1 MRGLEQNHV
10 SPRRQV
16 KDSGQG
22 IFMFRQAL
30 LVLLLM
36 SISSFAAEDQVEG
49 KWMGNLAVGDGVV
62 LRVVFNLTRAGDGY
76 IGTLDSPDQGATG
89 IPLTSVEMDDGALVV
104 RIDTLRAQYR
114 GELADG
120 GFSGVFQQAGQR
132 LALKLTRIDQTPTI
146 ARPQNPQD
154 PLPYRVEEVV
164 VRASGGHQL
173 AGTLTLPA
181 DVTSDLI
188 GIVLVSGSGPQDRD
202 ETIFEHRPFRLIA
215 DRLTKA
221 GVAVLRYDDRGVGGS
236 TGATPMDTSAD
247 FADDARDMVNWLE
260 ARPEIRTVG
269 LLGHSEG
276 GLIGTM
282 LATEEPAPIDFLVS
296 LAGPSV
302 RGDEL
307 LTTQVHRMASAA
319 QMPANV
325 LETLNKVNRGAYDTI
340 RAHPDRAERE
350 AALLEYFDHIAKQL
364 SASDRANLGIP
375 EGDLSPMVRQ
385 LGVQWMYYFMTY
397 DPAPR
402 VTELELP
409 VFAAFG
415 ELDLQVAAKQNVQ
428 AFNEIA
434 RPNPDNLIKIYPAAN
449 HLFQNAR
456 TGMINEYGELTET
469 MAERVLDDIVAWVTA
484 R

>member
-1 MRGLEQNHV
+1 
-10 SPRRQV
+10 
-16 KDSGQG
+16 
-22 IFMFRQAL
+22 MFRQAL
-30 LVLLLM
+30 LVFLLI
-36 SISSFAAEDQVEG
+36 SVSSFAADDEVEG

-76 IGTLDSPDQGATG
+76 IGTLDSPDQGAMG
-89 IPLTSVEMDDGALVV
+89 IPLSSVEIADGSLVV
-104 RIDTLRAQYR
+104 RIDPLRAEYR
-114 GELADG
+114 GELTDSG
-120 GFSGVFQQAGQR
+120 VSGVFRQAGQR
-132 LALKLTRIDQTPTI
+132 LPLKLARIDQTPTI

-154 PLPYRVEEVV
+154 PLPYRVEDVV

-173 AGTLTLPA
+173 AGTLTLP
-181 DVTSDLI
+181 SDATGELI
-188 GIVLVSGSGPQDRD
+188 GVVLVSSSGPHDRD

-247 FADDARDMVNWLE
+247 FADDARDMANWLKT
-260 ARPEIRTVG
+260 RPEIRSVG
-269 LLGHSEG
+269 LLGHNEG

-282 LATEEPAPIDFLVS
+282 LATEEPAAIDFLVS

-307 LTTQVHRMASAA
+307 LATQVELMASAA

-325 LETLNKVNRGAYDTI
+325 LDTLNDVNRRAYNTI
-340 RAHPDRAERE
+340 RKHADRAERE
-350 AALLEYFDHIAKQL
+350 AALLEFFENVAKQL
-364 SASDRANLGIP
+364 SASDRAYLGIP
-375 EGDLSPMVRQ
+375 EGDLTPMVRQ
-385 LGVQWMYYFMTY
+385 LSVQWMHYFMTY

-402 VTELELP
+402 VAELELP

-415 ELDLQVAAKQNVQ
+415 GLDLQVAAKQNVK

-434 RPNPDNLIKIYPAAN
+434 RPHPDNLIKIYPTAN

-469 MAERVLDDIVAWVTA
+469 MAEHVLADIVAWVTA

>member
-1 MRGLEQNHV
+1 
-10 SPRRQV
+10 
-16 KDSGQG
+16 
-22 IFMFRQAL
+22 MFRQTL
-30 LVLLLM
+30 FVLLALM
-36 SISSFAAEDQVEG
+36 SVSSFTAEEMVEG
-49 KWMGNLAVGDGVV
+49 KWMGDLAVGDGVV
-62 LRVVFNLTRAGDGY
+62 LRVVFNLTREGDGFT
-76 IGTLDSPDQGATG
+76 GTLDSPDQGAMG
-89 IPLTSVEMDDGALVV
+89 IPLSAVEVVDDSLVV
-104 RIDTLRAQYR
+104 RIDVLRAEYR
-114 GELADG
+114 GEFADG
-120 GFSGVFQQAGQR
+120 TFDGIFKQAGQQLS
-132 LALKLTRIDQTPTI
+132 LALARIESTPTI
-146 ARPQNPQD
+146 ARPQNPLD

-173 AGTLTLPA
+173 AGTLTFPNE
-181 DVTSDLI
+181 VTDELI

-236 TGATPMDTSAD
+236 TGMTPMDTSAD
-247 FADDARDMVNWLE
+247 FANDARDMVNWLKRQP
-260 ARPEIRTVG
+260 AIGTVG

-282 LATEEPAPIDFLVS
+282 LATEETPAIDFLVS

-302 RGDEL
+302 RGDL
-307 LTTQVHRMASAA
+307 LLSTQVERMASAA

-340 RAHPDRAERE
+340 RAHADRGERE
-350 AALLEYFDHIAKQL
+350 AALLEFFEHIAKQL
-364 SASDRANLGIP
+364 SATDRAYLGIP

-385 LGVQWMYYFMTY
+385 LGVQWMHYFMTY
-397 DPAPR
+397 DPAPH
-402 VTELELP
+402 VAALELP

-415 ELDLQVAAKQNVQ
+415 GLDLQVAAKQNVT

-434 RPNPDNLIKIYPAAN
+434 QPHPDNLIRIYPTAN
-449 HLFQNAR
+449 HLFQTAR